1 MKISISK
8 NCSAEIN
15 EGFNIHLES
24 MTSAEFDDV
33 RILLKDLVDND
44 KRFSG
49 VTYSEL
55 DLKFV
60 VSLLNNVLNKP

>member
-1 MKISISK
+1 
-8 NCSAEIN
+8 
-15 EGFNIHLES
+15 